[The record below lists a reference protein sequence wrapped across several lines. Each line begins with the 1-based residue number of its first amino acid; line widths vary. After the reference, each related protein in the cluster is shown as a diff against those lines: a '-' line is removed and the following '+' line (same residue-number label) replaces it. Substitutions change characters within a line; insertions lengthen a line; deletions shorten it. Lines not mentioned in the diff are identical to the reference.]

1 MSRADAVRAME
12 GLMLKE
18 RRMAAEQ
25 IAAALWDAETAVDV
39 ALTKAA
45 NFTGVIPALRR
56 QAGAS
61 ALVGQEA
68 MERAGQAVMAL
79 AEARRAL
86 VEAHKELTLAK
97 AQVGLGAIMMDEPGT
112 VVDPGTGGKGGPTID
127 AAVARRGR
135 SLRAI
140 SAA

>member
-1 MSRADAVRAME
+1 
-12 GLMLKE
+12 MLKQ

-25 IAAALWDAETAVDV
+25 IAAALWDAESAVDV

-45 NFTGVIPALRR
+45 TFTGAIPALRR

-61 ALVGQEA
+61 ALIGQEA
-68 MERAGQAVMAL
+68 MERASQAVMAL

-97 AQVGLGAIMMDEPGT
+97 QQVGLGAITMD
-112 VVDPGTGGKGGPTID
+112 DPGTGKGTGPGID
-127 AAVARRGR
+127 TTVTGQGR
-135 SLRAI
+135 ALRAV

>member
-1 MSRADAVRAME
+1 
-12 GLMLKE
+12 MLKE
-18 RRMAAEQ
+18 RRSAAEQ
-25 IAAALWDAETAVDV
+25 IANALWDAESAVDM

-45 NFTGVIPALRR
+45 TFTGAIPALRR

-61 ALVGQEA
+61 ALIGQEA
-68 MERAGQAVMAL
+68 MERASQALVAL

-97 AQVGLGAIMMDEPGT
+97 QQVGLGAITMDEVG
-112 VVDPGTGGKGGPTID
+112 GGKPPPPP
-127 AAVARRGR
+127 APEMVSARRI
-135 SLRAI
+135 RAV

>member
-1 MSRADAVRAME
+1 
-12 GLMLKE
+12 MLKE

-25 IAAALWDAETAVDV
+25 IAAALWDAESAIDV
-39 ALTKAA
+39 ALTKTA

-61 ALVGQEA
+61 ALIGQEA
-68 MERAGQAVMAL
+68 MERASQAVVAL

-86 VEAHKELTLAK
+86 VEAHKELTIAQQ
-97 AQVGLGAIMMDEPGT
+97 QVGLGAITMSD
-112 VVDPGTGGKGGPTID
+112 VGTGKPPITVE
-127 AAVARRGR
+127 ASARTRGGR
-135 SLRAI
+135 SLRAV